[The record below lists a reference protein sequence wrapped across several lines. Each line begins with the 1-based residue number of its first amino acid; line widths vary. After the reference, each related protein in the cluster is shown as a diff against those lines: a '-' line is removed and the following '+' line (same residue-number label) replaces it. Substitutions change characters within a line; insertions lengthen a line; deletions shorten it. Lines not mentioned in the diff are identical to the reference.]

1 MTNNDP
7 LPTREEIEDE
17 RDIGLLYEWHEDVL
31 DVLDH
36 IKAQIAAWKLTGE
49 VDPSPDWALR
59 VQSKAGFA
67 GATLKRIERRLITLG
82 AELPLT
88 VEREEREMIL
98 KLRHAVKLLRH
109 KCEEAGIDVSHIK

>member
-1 MTNNDP
+1 MSNDP
-7 LPTREEIEDE
+7 LPTREEIEDK

-59 VQSKAGFA
+59 VQSKAVLA
-67 GATLKRIERRLITLG
+67 GATIRRIERRLIALG
-82 AELPLT
+82 ADLPLT

-98 KLRHAVKLLRH
+98 KLRSTVRQLRQA
-109 KCEEAGIDVSHIK
+109 CAEAGVNVSHIK